1 MVHSRKINN
10 SRIVDDDFYSEI
22 IFYYT
27 VRCKDWLKEVEL
39 WPEVTLKEVSL
50 QLEWLELGVFDL
62 PAEEVS
68 VTLSDKDKKG
78 RKNMVIF
85 ADAVKWMK
93 LDE

>member
-1 MVHSRKINN
+1 MIF
-10 SRIVDDDFYSEI
+10 IPEI

-62 PAEEVS
+62 PAGES
-68 VTLSDKDKKG
+68 KRDIIG
-78 RKNMVIF
+78 
-85 ADAVKWMK
+85 
-93 LDE
+93 